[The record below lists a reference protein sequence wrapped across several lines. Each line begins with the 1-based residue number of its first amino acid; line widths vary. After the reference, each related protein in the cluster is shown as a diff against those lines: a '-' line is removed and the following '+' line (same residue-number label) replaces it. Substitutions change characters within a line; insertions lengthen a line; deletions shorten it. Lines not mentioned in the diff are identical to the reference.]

1 MKEFIVLSKV
11 DMWALCNDKPI
22 TIRIDKKTY
31 ELCTDEC
38 FKKQMAGS
46 EDKREEE

>member
-1 MKEFIVLSKV
+1 MTEYIVLSKV
-11 DMWALCNDKPI
+11 DMIALCNDKPI

-38 FKKQMAGS
+38 FKKQMVEG
-46 EDKREEE
+46 EDKGEEE